1 LTAIAPPADQH
12 ALLRRT
18 MGLWDVVLFNIA
30 AVLGPRWIARAAHA
44 GESSLTLWLLAAV
57 LFFLPTAL
65 IIVEL
70 SSRFPHEGGIYIWT
84 KEAFGDF
91 HGFLAGW
98 CYWVYT
104 LLYFPGLLTA
114 SVAMSAYIG
123 GAGSAWL
130 ADNKSYI
137 ITASVLTLLVAAGL
151 NLVGLNIGK
160 WLQNAGG
167 VGTYIPLLML
177 LMIAAVVW
185 MRFGVQN
192 PLDASRLVPRLDL
205 DTVNFWSGIAFA
217 FTGMELVCSMGEEV
231 KDARRTMRRAI
242 YLSAALISVVY
253 ILGTVAVLSLIPPA
267 SVNTQNGVFQAITH
281 GSTLMGVSWIG
292 VIAAL
297 MVTVGNAGGVGATVA
312 GVSRIP
318 FVVGIDRYLPSAFGR
333 LHPTWR
339 TPYVAI
345 LVQAGLS
352 AAILVLANLNET
364 ISGAYEVLINATI
377 IVYFIP
383 FLYMYAAAIKL
394 AYRKDRSSDPHA
406 ALVPGGLAGIWLAG
420 ILGFLVTALSIVLS
434 LIPSSDVADRSG
446 YFLKVF
452 GGTVVAVAIGLTLY
466 FRGLLAKASSGS
478 AE

>member
-1 LTAIAPPADQH
+1 MAATGSTDQH
-12 ALLRRT
+12 ALLRKT

-30 AVLGPRWIARAAHA
+30 AVLGPRWIARAAHN
-44 GESSLTLWLLAAV
+44 GESSLTLWVLAAF

-70 SSRFPHEGGIYIWT
+70 SSRYPHEGGIYVWT

-91 HGFLAGW
+91 HGFVAGW

-130 ADNKSYI
+130 ADNKTYI
-137 ITASVLTLLVAAGL
+137 IAASIVTLLLAAGL

-167 VGTYIPLLML
+167 VGTYVPLVML
-177 LMIAAVVW
+177 LMIAGVVW
-185 MRFGVQN
+185 MRFGTQN
-192 PLDASRLVPRLDL
+192 AIDPHKLMPKFDL

-217 FTGMELVCSMGEEV
+217 FTGMELVCSMSEEV
-231 KDARRTMRRAI
+231 KDTRRTMRRAI
-242 YLSAALISVVY
+242 YISGILIAVIY
-253 ILGTVAVLSLIPPA
+253 ILGTVAVLSLINPA
-267 SVNTQNGVFQAITH
+267 AVNTQNGVFQAITH
-281 GSTLMGVSWIG
+281 GSTLMGVAWIG

-297 MVTVGNAGGVGATVA
+297 MVTAGNAGGVGATVA

-318 FVVGIDRYLPSAFGR
+318 FVVGIDRYLPAAFGK

-345 LVQAGLS
+345 LVQAALS
-352 AAILVLANLNET
+352 AAVLVLANLNET

-383 FLYMYAAAIKL
+383 FMYMYAAAIKL
-394 AYRKDRSSDPHA
+394 AYRPDRDSDPHV
-406 ALVPGGLAGIWLAG
+406 ALVPGGKVGIWLAG
-420 ILGFLVTALSIVLS
+420 ALGLLVTAVSIVLS
-434 LIPSSDVADRSG
+434 LVPSADVTDKSG

-452 GGTVVAVAIGLTLY
+452 GGTVVSVSIGLTLY
-466 FRGLLAKASSGS
+466 FRGKLSKAAS
-478 AE
+478 AIG